1 MFERAKNLNSPGQ
14 YILFKID
21 HLDIT
26 IQNKIE
32 ALQDAIEGIEPGTNV
47 ELDMKLTLISETKET
62 YHI

>member
-1 MFERAKNLNSPGQ
+1 MFERPKNLNPPGQ

-32 ALQDAIEGIEPGTNV
+32 ALQEAIERLEPGTKV
-47 ELDMKLTLISETKET
+47 ELDIKLTLICEKRKAD
-62 YHI
+62 HI